1 MNEERKQYAS
11 AESLQEDIVALCSV
25 PSLSGFEYR
34 GAERVREIYGKD
46 FDEIMTD
53 AVGSHVLIKRCGR
66 EGAPKILVD
75 AHFDE
80 VGLIVTDILEGGFLR
95 MLNLG
100 GIDPAIMQ
108 AADVVVYGKE
118 TLRGVVI
125 STPPHLRSGNDGKLT
140 PIDALLIDVG
150 LGYTKEE
157 LSELVPVGTPVG
169 FSPVYSVMNRKFM
182 AGKAFDDKA
191 CGAIAARAIIDTP
204 REELAGDVYLTLSA
218 REETAR
224 PSGAHCATFKIEPD
238 YAFVIDVELGKAPD
252 VAGGRCPKLG
262 GGMSVAFS
270 AATDR
275 ELTRMTAELLEEKGV
290 AFVRHASPS
299 STGTNS
305 TTVNLVL
312 GGVPTVD
319 IGLPLRNMHTYNEVL
334 NLDDCNALCGAV
346 REFICSKKIAERFAE
361 VQR

>member
-11 AESLQEDIVALCSV
+11 KERLQEDIIALCSL
-25 PSLSGFEYR
+25 PTLSGFEYR
-34 GAERVREIYGKD
+34 GSESVRKLYGEH
-46 FDEIMTD
+46 FDEIHTD
-53 AVGSHVLIKRCGR
+53 SVGNHVLVKRCGR
-66 EGAPKILVD
+66 ENAPKILVD

-80 VGLIVTDILEGGFLR
+80 VGLIVTDVLEGGFLR
-95 MLNLG
+95 MTGVG

-108 AADVVVYGKE
+108 AADVTIYGKE

-125 STPPHLRSGNDGKLT
+125 STPPHLRAGSNGKLT
-140 PIDALLIDVG
+140 PIDELLIDVG
-150 LGYTKEE
+150 LGYKVDE
-157 LSELVPVGTPVG
+157 LREIAPVGTPVG
-169 FSPVYSVMNRKFM
+169 FPPVYSVMNEKFM

-191 CGAIAARAIIDTP
+191 CGAIAARAIIDAP

-224 PSGAHCATFKIEPD
+224 PGGVGCATFKIKPD
-238 YAFVIDVELGKAPD
+238 YAFVIDVNLGRAPD
-252 VAGGRCPKLG
+252 VTAARNLKLG
-262 GGMSVAFS
+262 DGISIAFS

-275 ELTRMTAELLEEKGV
+275 ELTRMTAALLEEKGV

-312 GGVPTVD
+312 DGVPTVD

-334 NLDDCNALCGAV
+334 HLEDCNSLCGAV
-346 REFICSKKIAERFAE
+346 REFICSREIAERFAE
-361 VQR
+361 VER

>member
-11 AESLQEDIVALCSV
+11 AERLQEDIVALCSV

-80 VGLIVTDILEGGFLR
+80 VGLIVTDILEGGFLK
-95 MLNLG
+95 MLNIG

-140 PIDALLIDVG
+140 PIDALLTEM
-150 LGYTKEE
+150 L
-157 LSELVPVGTPVG
+157 
-169 FSPVYSVMNRKFM
+169 
-182 AGKAFDDKA
+182 
-191 CGAIAARAIIDTP
+191 
-204 REELAGDVYLTLSA
+204 LAVNVD
-218 REETAR
+218 
-224 PSGAHCATFKIEPD
+224 
-238 YAFVIDVELGKAPD
+238 
-252 VAGGRCPKLG
+252 
-262 GGMSVAFS
+262 
-270 AATDR
+270 
-275 ELTRMTAELLEEKGV
+275 
-290 AFVRHASPS
+290 
-299 STGTNS
+299 NS
-305 TTVNLVL
+305 HEICNIWTVHL
-312 GGVPTVD
+312 
-319 IGLPLRNMHTYNEVL
+319 
-334 NLDDCNALCGAV
+334 A
-346 REFICSKKIAERFAE
+346 
-361 VQR
+361 

>member
-11 AESLQEDIVALCSV
+11 AERLQEDIVALCSV

-95 MLNLG
+95 MLNIG

-204 REELAGDVYLTLSA
+204 REELAGDVYLLFA
-218 REETAR
+218 VHEETDR
-224 PSGAHCATFKIEPD
+224 I
-238 YAFVIDVELGKAPD
+238 
-252 VAGGRCPKLG
+252 GGTAVG
-262 GGMSVAFS
+262 GFS
-270 AATDR
+270 
-275 ELTRMTAELLEEKGV
+275 
-290 AFVRHASPS
+290 
-299 STGTNS
+299 
-305 TTVNLVL
+305 
-312 GGVPTVD
+312 
-319 IGLPLRNMHTYNEVL
+319 LPGPE
-334 NLDDCNALCGAV
+334 
-346 REFICSKKIAERFAE
+346 S
-361 VQR
+361 

>member
-11 AESLQEDIVALCSV
+11 AERLQEDIVALCSV

-95 MLNLG
+95 MLNIG

-157 LSELVPVGTPVG
+157 LSELVPIGTPVG
-169 FSPVYSVMNRKFM
+169 FSPVYSVMNEKFM

-238 YAFVIDVELGKAPD
+238 T
-252 VAGGRCPKLG
+252 GGI
-262 GGMSVAFS
+262 SYS
-270 AATDR
+270 I
-275 ELTRMTAELLEEKGV
+275 
-290 AFVRHASPS
+290 S
-299 STGTNS
+299 
-305 TTVNLVL
+305 
-312 GGVPTVD
+312 
-319 IGLPLRNMHTYNEVL
+319 
-334 NLDDCNALCGAV
+334 
-346 REFICSKKIAERFAE
+346 
-361 VQR
+361 